1 MKLPKT
7 LLLVPSLAL
16 VLAASAP
23 ASAEILER
31 IVAKVNGEIITL
43 SEFQARQFD
52 ALRQAHVDPSQA
64 EAYLRE
70 NSPRLLQEAIDDLLL
85 AQKAEEGATPLSD
98 EALDQIIKQIREENG
113 ITTDEQFEA
122 RMRSEGM
129 TLASI
134 KRDIERSMHAQ
145 RFIKDQVDS
154 KVSVSD
160 AEARADYEARK
171 QTDFAEPATVRLQ
184 EILVAARTPNAE
196 GLARDIVA
204 RVRAGEDFAAL
215 ARQYSA
221 SPTRDSGGDLGA
233 IARKDM
239 NATMADAVA
248 SLEAGQVSD
257 PIKTPDGFRI
267 LRVAERTPGRVTPF
281 EDVKAR
287 IVKELTRKKRR
298 VVMNRLMTKL
308 RAEADIEDMVR
319 EIPLEPG
326 IGEAIEN
333 EQPTL
338 KDSVAPV
345 VAPSIAPDDEFV
357 TTGGPVR
364 RSGPDSATE
373 GPLPAPTPTPEA
385 ASPSQ

>member
-287 IVKELTRKKRR
+287 IVEELTRKKRR

-364 RSGPDSATE
+364 RSGPDSGTE

>member
-1 MKLPKT
+1 MKLPKIP
-7 LLLVPSLAL
+7 LLVPSLAL
-16 VLAASAP
+16 VLASSAP

-196 GLARDIVA
+196 AVARDVVA

-239 NATMADAVA
+239 NAAMADAVA
-248 SLEAGQVSD
+248 SLEPGQVSD
-257 PIKTPDGFRI
+257 PVKTSDGFRI
-267 LRVAERTPGRVTPF
+267 LRVVERTPGRVTPF

-287 IVKELTRKKRR
+287 IVDELTRKKRR

-326 IGEAIEN
+326 IGEALEN

-357 TTGGPVR
+357 TTGGSVH

-373 GPLPAPTPTPEA
+373 APLPAPTPEA
-385 ASPSQ
+385 ARPSQ